1 MLERVRACV
10 FDAYGTLLD
19 VNSAVARNSAAIGEN
34 ADSLSAL
41 WRQRQ
46 LEYTWTR
53 SLMKQYADFWVVT
66 EDALEYALN
75 TFGLSGRTGLK
86 DSLMN
91 SYLEVTAY
99 PDVAET
105 LRTLRSL
112 GLTTAILSNGT
123 PKMLQQALLA
133 NNLMS
138 DIDLCLSVDELK
150 IYKPDPGVYQF
161 VCTQLGVPA
170 QQICFI
176 SSNAWDLA
184 GAASFGLKAVWINRK
199 NHAREYDFAALYSQ
213 QPSLCELPAL
223 LRGDGLPNPSPPP
236 HPAAQ

>member
-1 MLERVRACV
+1 MLEHVRACV

-34 ADSLSAL
+34 ADALSAL

-53 SLMKQYADFWVVT
+53 SLMKQYADFWEVT

-75 TFGLSGRTGLK
+75 TFGLSGRAGLK

-91 SYLEVTAY
+91 SYLALTAY
-99 PDVAET
+99 PGVGET
-105 LRTLRSL
+105 LRTLRSR

-123 PKMLQQALLA
+123 PKMLKEALLA

-138 DIDLCLSVDELK
+138 CIDLCLSVDELK
-150 IYKPDPGVYQF
+150 IYKPDPRVYQLA
-161 VCTQLGVPA
+161 CTQLGVPA

-184 GAASFGLKAVWINRK
+184 GAASFGLNAVWLNRT
-199 NHAREYDFAALYSQ
+199 NHDREYHFAEFYSQ
-213 QPSLCELPAL
+213 QTSLCELPTL
-223 LRGDGLPNPSPPP
+223 LRGDGLP
-236 HPAAQ
+236 AA